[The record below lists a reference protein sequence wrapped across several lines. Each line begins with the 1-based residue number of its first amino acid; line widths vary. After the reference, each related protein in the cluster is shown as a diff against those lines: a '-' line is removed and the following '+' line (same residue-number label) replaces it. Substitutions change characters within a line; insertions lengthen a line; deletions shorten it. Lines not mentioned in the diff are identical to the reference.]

1 MDCELFSK
9 EAKREDVGAIEGPN
23 LYKSLSLISL
33 SLLIYFHIIVLSI
46 YYIFIK
52 LSFSQIYLLWILF
65 WKIWS
70 QSNSPPLR
78 LFIYT
83 WANKLFWIILVFCF
97 MMTWMIWLNIF
108 IDIEILMISVFAYWS
123 WIFQGVFPFVQRK
136 LCQNFQVFIMHMFR
150 GSFKVKT
157 ESLFNLLIGCF
168 VIVKKREI
176 VELLLILMIPKHS
189 HLVY

>member
-1 MDCELFSK
+1 M
-9 EAKREDVGAIEGPN
+9 
-23 LYKSLSLISL
+23 SLISL

-46 YYIFIK
+46 SYIFIK

-97 MMTWMIWLNIF
+97 MMTWMIWLNDMVENLYWYW
-108 IDIEILMISVFAYWS
+108 DINDICVCLLGLNISR
-123 WIFQGVFPFVQRK
+123 GFPFVQRK
-136 LCQNFQVFIMHMFR
+136 LCQI
-150 GSFKVKT
+150 FKFSSCICLGGVLK
-157 ESLFNLLIGCF
+157 LKLNLIF
-168 VIVKKREI
+168 W
-176 VELLLILMIPKHS
+176 
-189 HLVY
+189 